1 MSEKQAMSKEIS
13 PTDTSK
19 SARPMTR
26 IQRAKRKAITE
37 AALNVFSR
45 EGFRGA
51 TLDRIAKEAGIS
63 KPNLLYYY
71 PSKEAIHIE
80 LMERLLSTWLEPL
93 NQLDRTGDPVKE
105 ILAYVQ
111 RKLDLAREFPRES
124 RLFANEILRGAPFLK
139 PALEGPLRA
148 QVQDVAQVFQQWMH
162 QGRLA
167 QMDPVQL
174 IFSIWALT
182 QNYADFA
189 TQICAV
195 RDDQDPFDGAQS
207 HLMLLFTRLLVPE
220 P

>member
-1 MSEKQAMSKEIS
+1 MSKETS
-13 PTDTSK
+13 STDTSK
-19 SARPMTR
+19 PARPMTR
-26 IQRAKRKAITE
+26 IQRAKRQAITE

-80 LMERLLSTWLEPL
+80 LMERLLSSWLEPL
-93 NQLDRTGDPVKE
+93 NQLDRTGDPVSE

-111 RKLDLAREFPRES
+111 RKLDLAREYPRES

-148 QVQDVAQVFQQWMH
+148 QVDDVAQVFQQWMDG
-162 QGRLA
+162 GRLTS
-167 QMDPVQL
+167 MDPVQL

-195 RDDQDPFDGAQS
+195 RDHSDPFDGAQE
-207 HLMLLFTRLLVPE
+207 HLKLLFTRLLTAPTK
-220 P
+220 